1 MDTKIFEKEL
11 NEIKSEELKGL
22 AETVILE
29 TPDWYSTMPSST
41 SGKFHPSDELG
52 LGGKIIHH
60 KKVFKLSEEAA
71 RRYDI
76 KDYEYEI
83 LRTASLI
90 HDMPYCFYWDV
101 KQERYR
107 TDPLHP
113 FKNAYFCSR
122 NCNDM
127 LLQSAIYFH
136 MGLWSNYES
145 EEAKLLSLSEYQNHP
160 VVLATQESDYYASR
174 RMIIILLDCFR

>member
-1 MDTKIFEKEL
+1 MDIKIFEKEL
-11 NEIKSEELKGL
+11 DEIKSKKLKKL

-29 TPDWYSTMPSST
+29 TPDWYSSMPSST

-52 LGGKIIHH
+52 PGGKIIHL
-60 KKVFKLSEEAA
+60 KKVFKLSKEAA
-71 RRYDI
+71 RRYAI

-90 HDMPYCFYWDV
+90 HDMPYCFCWDA
-101 KQERYR
+101 KQEHRR
-107 TDPLHP
+107 TDPLHA

-122 NCNDM
+122 NCDDI

-136 MGLWSNYES
+136 MGVWPDYES

-174 RMIIILLDCFR
+174 RMILILLDC